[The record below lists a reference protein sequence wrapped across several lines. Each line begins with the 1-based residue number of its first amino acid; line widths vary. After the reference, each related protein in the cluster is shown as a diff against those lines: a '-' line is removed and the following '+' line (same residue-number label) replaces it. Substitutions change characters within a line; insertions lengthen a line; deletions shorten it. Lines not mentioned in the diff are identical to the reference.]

1 MRYAQKRQTY
11 VVFVAGGSGT
21 RMGGDVP
28 KQFLRLG
35 GKTVLQRTMERF
47 IEAVPDMKAV
57 TVLPK
62 AHFRTWKNIC
72 LESPF
77 DFPQILVEGGITRF
91 QSVRNA
97 LDKVPD
103 GAIVMI
109 HDGVRPF
116 VSPALI
122 TRLLEEVG
130 ESGVGAIPVLPVTDT
145 LRSVCPGVPDPDRSA
160 LVAVQTPQ
168 VFLSEDIRKAYGRA
182 YELSFTDDAS
192 VAAKSGIDIR
202 MVEGEKFNIKITT
215 PEDLVA
221 GEAILSRQ
229 RV

>member
-1 MRYAQKRQTY
+1 MDRQTY
-11 VVFVAGGSGT
+11 VIFVAGGSGT
-21 RMGGDVP
+21 RMGGSVP

-35 GKTVLQRTMERF
+35 GRTLLQRTIERF
-47 IEAVPDMKAV
+47 ADALPGMRAV

-72 LESPF
+72 LEDSF
-77 DFPQILVEGGITRF
+77 NFPQTLVEGGITRF

-103 GAIVMI
+103 GAVVMI

-116 VSPALI
+116 VSRELI
-122 TRLLEEVG
+122 LRMKEMMDGATG
-130 ESGVGAIPVLPVTDT
+130 GGVIPVLPVTDT
-145 LRSVCPGVPDPDRSA
+145 LRSTLPGVPDPDRSA
-160 LVAVQTPQ
+160 VVAVQTPQ
-168 VFLSEDIRKAYGRA
+168 VFFSEEIKRAYLGA

-192 VAAKSGIDIR
+192 VAARSGIAIR
-202 MVEGEKFNIKITT
+202 MTEGEKFNIKITT
-215 PEDLVA
+215 PEDLVL

-229 RV
+229 